1 MVPVFSLMIARYCAI
16 ITGKAADQTTR
27 SGSNGDDDGRG
38 DSERDG
44 GVGDHDDENLIVIFS
59 YANSY

>member
-27 SGSNGDDDGRG
+27 SGSDGDDDVVVLLVRVMAVLAIMMM
-38 DSERDG
+38 R
-44 GVGDHDDENLIVIFS
+44 I
-59 YANSY
+59 

>member
-27 SGSNGDDDGRG
+27 SGSNGDDD
-38 DSERDG
+38 DG
-44 GVGDHDDENLIVIFS
+44 GNILVRVMAVVAIMMKRI
-59 YANSY
+59 

>member
-27 SGSNGDDDGRG
+27 SGSN
-38 DSERDG
+38 DG
-44 GVGDHDDENLIVIFS
+44 GGNSESDGGGGDHDDENLIVIFS
-59 YANSY
+59 HANSYIY